1 MTSHTIVRVVVVL
14 LATVALSP
22 HGDVA
27 AAEQSQLR
35 ISVYPSY
42 TLAPAN
48 VRVQAVVERA
58 PENRALEFVVES
70 PQYYRS
76 STIELD
82 GEQAAR
88 VHIVQFRALSGG
100 TYEVRV
106 ALVGGDGGARAVLYH
121 RVMVID

>member
-1 MTSHTIVRVVVVL
+1 MTCNTIVRVVVVL
-14 LATVALSP
+14 LATAVLSP

-27 AAEQSQLR
+27 AAQSQLR

-48 VRVQAVVERA
+48 VRVQALIEPAR
-58 PENRALEFVVES
+58 ENRAVEFVLES

-76 STIELD
+76 STIELE

-88 VHIVQFRALSGG
+88 MHVVQFRALPGG

-106 ALVGGDGGARAVLYH
+106 VLVGGDGGARAVLYH
-121 RVMVID
+121 RVMVIE

>member
-1 MTSHTIVRVVVVL
+1 MTTNTIVRAVVVL
-14 LATVALSP
+14 LAIAAPSP
-22 HGDVA
+22 DNTVA
-27 AAEQSQLR
+27 AAGQSQLR

-48 VRVQAVVERA
+48 VRVQAVIEPAR
-58 PENRALEFVVES
+58 ENRALEFVVES

-82 GEQAAR
+82 GEQSAR
-88 VHIVQFRALSGG
+88 VHVVQFRALSGG

-106 ALVGGDGGARAVLYH
+106 MLVGGDGGARAVLYH
-121 RVMVID
+121 RVMVVE